1 MNDTVQ
7 EIAEQVRRHMDVLEK
22 ITLEGDWVDAWTE
35 GDAIGTD
42 EAAFISGCSTQTVR
56 RMAASAALTGNPI
69 GRQMSKS
76 VWLISRRRLLDWMER
91 HNGLP
96 ARVKAK
102 ARAEKWKMDA
112 QRQTSTPFE
121 SAATG

>member
-1 MNDTVQ
+1 MNDALH
-7 EIAEQVRRHMDVLEK
+7 EITEQVRRYMDHLDK
-22 ITLEGDWVDAWTE
+22 IAPEGDWVDAWTE

-76 VWLISRRRLLDWMER
+76 VWLISRRRLLDWIER

-96 ARVKAK
+96 ARVKAQ
-102 ARAEKWKMDA
+102 ASTEKWKNG
-112 QRQTSTPFE
+112 R
-121 SAATG
+121 AAPNFDSV